1 MSRLISEH
9 AHVIKH
15 DLEAIHAAYHVAD
28 FALEGHN
35 QPDQQRLLPFAEM
48 DLLSQKGLGGI
59 RIPKQFE
66 KQ

>member
-48 DLLSQKGLGGI
+48 DLLS
-59 RIPKQFE
+59 
-66 KQ
+66 